1 MKAIILLALKDL
13 RLLWRDRFGLFWVL
27 AFPFLMA
34 LFFGAIYGDM
44 GGGGSRS
51 EMKVII
57 VDQDNSEF
65 SRKLADALDK
75 NEGIKIYPRSEDTA
89 RTLVRRG
96 RAVAYLIIRE
106 GAGEF
111 ESVFDADTAYLVAG
125 IDPSRR
131 AEAGYLQGML
141 MQAWFQ
147 VLQQTFLKPDRA
159 QNMVRDMLAEL
170 PSDTD
175 LTGEQRDALGGF
187 FGSLEQFLGQVD
199 TGVLARTPV
208 PGTGTAVGADT
219 SAAEE
224 GGAMFS
230 GPRIEF
236 EDIAIEREGPRSS
249 WEITFPQAAIWA
261 LIGCAAAFGVSIVI
275 ERTRGTLV
283 RLRLAPI
290 SRAHILGGKALACFL
305 FCIAVNAALFLFANI
320 VLGVSAVSSW
330 LLVLAVISAAVCFVG
345 IMMLISV
352 MGKTEQ
358 AVAGAAWAVLLV
370 IAMTGGGMVPLVV
383 MPSWM
388 RAISNISPAKWSIYA
403 MEGAIWRGLSLGEML
418 TPLIILWAIGIVT
431 FTAGALI
438 LKRMDG

>member
-1 MKAIILLALKDL
+1 MRAIILLAIKDL

-44 GGGGSRS
+44 GRGGSRA

-57 VDQDNSEF
+57 VDQDDSDF
-65 SRKLADALDK
+65 SRKLTEALDK
-75 NEGIKIYPRSEDTA
+75 NEGIKVYPRSEDTA

-96 RAVAYLIIRE
+96 KAVAYLIIRE
-106 GAGEF
+106 GAGKF
-111 ESVFDADTAYLVAG
+111 ESIFDPDTAYLVAG

-131 AEAGYLQGML
+131 TEAGYLQGML

-147 VLQQTFLKPDRA
+147 VLQQTILKPDRA
-159 QNMVRDMLAEL
+159 QSMVRDMLAGL

-187 FGSLEQFLGQVD
+187 FGSLETFLGQVD
-199 TGVLARTPV
+199 TGVLARTPL
-208 PGTGTAVGADT
+208 GATGSASDT
-219 SAAEE
+219 VSATEQD

-230 GPRIEF
+230 GPKIKF

-275 ERTRGTLV
+275 ERTRGTLI

-305 FCIAVNAALFLFANI
+305 FCVGVNAVLFLFAKV
-320 VLGVSAVSSW
+320 VLGVSAISPG
-330 LLVLAVISAAVCFVG
+330 LLVLAIISAAVCFVG
-345 IMMLISV
+345 IMMLVSV

-358 AVAGAAWAVLLV
+358 AVAGAAWALLLV
-370 IAMTGGGMVPLVV
+370 ISMTGGGMVPLVV

-403 MEGAIWRGLSLGEML
+403 MEGAIWRGFSFSEML
-418 TPLIILWAIGIVT
+418 TPLIVLWGIGIVT
-431 FTAGALI
+431 FVVGAMI
-438 LKRMDG
+438 LKRMDS